1 MPQETPVHLRD
12 DEMRA
17 GASGFAQ
24 RRSWVFWAW
33 WYGAVPAISG
43 AVQAGL
49 AGILGQSAELG
60 IALMVM
66 GSALAAAGWL
76 LTVGW
81 RFTRK
86 LPKPASDI
94 PRVEQ
99 GIRITPS
106 IIRVV
111 VIGAVL
117 IVLALALFIPQ
128 VGFPDA
134 FPVLGMLVG
143 FLWSVAAGLAYTGRA
158 MKNSADLYARW
169 LSRR

>member
-12 DEMRA
+12 DEERA
-17 GASGFAQ
+17 RAFGFAQ

-33 WYGAVPAISG
+33 WYGAVLAISG

-49 AGILGQSAELG
+49 AGILGQSAEHG
-60 IALMVM
+60 VSLMVL

-99 GIRITPS
+99 GIRITPN
-106 IIRVV
+106 IVRVV

-117 IVLALALFIPQ
+117 IVIALALFSPQ

-134 FPVLGMLVG
+134 LPLLGMLVG
-143 FLWSVAAGLAYTGRA
+143 FLWSVAAGLAYTGRI
-158 MKNSADLYARW
+158 MKNGADLYARW
-169 LSRR
+169 LSHH

>member
-1 MPQETPVHLRD
+1 
-12 DEMRA
+12 
-17 GASGFAQ
+17 
-24 RRSWVFWAW
+24 
-33 WYGAVPAISG
+33 
-43 AVQAGL
+43 
-49 AGILGQSAELG
+49 
-60 IALMVM
+60 MVM

-86 LPKPASDI
+86 LPKPAADI

-99 GIRITPS
+99 GIRITPN

-117 IVLALALFIPQ
+117 IVLASALFIPQ

-134 FPVLGMLVG
+134 FPVLGMLVD
-143 FLWSVAAGLAYTGRA
+143 FLWSVAAGLAYTGRV
-158 MKNSADLYARW
+158 MKNSADRYARW